1 MTLRQTVLKIIYPL
15 WIFYNKLAGIRSKV
29 LKNKIR
35 LDPPQS
41 FYTLAAQLND
51 GTELNFDSLKG
62 KKVLLVNTA
71 SDCGYTNQYHDLQ
84 KLFEE
89 KKEQLTVIGF
99 PANDFKQQEKGND
112 KEIAEFCQANFGIG
126 FPLARKSSV
135 TRGPLQNPVFKWLTD
150 KTKNGWTNKQPSW
163 NFSKWLI
170 DEQGMLTHYF
180 DPAISP
186 LGEEV
191 ARAINS

>member
-15 WIFYNKLAGIRSKV
+15 WIYYNKLTGIRSKV
-29 LKNKIR
+29 LKNKTKI
-35 LDPPQS
+35 DPPQS

-51 GTELNFDSLKG
+51 GKELSFDSLKG

-89 KKEQLTVIGF
+89 KKDQLTIIGF
-99 PANDFKQQEKGND
+99 PANDFKQQEKGSD
-112 KEIAEFCQANFGIG
+112 SEIAEFCQTNFGVG
-126 FPLARKSSV
+126 FPLAKKSSV
-135 TRGPLQNPVFKWLTD
+135 TRGPQQNPVFKWLTD

-163 NFSKWLI
+163 NFSKWLV

-191 ARAINS
+191 ASAVNS